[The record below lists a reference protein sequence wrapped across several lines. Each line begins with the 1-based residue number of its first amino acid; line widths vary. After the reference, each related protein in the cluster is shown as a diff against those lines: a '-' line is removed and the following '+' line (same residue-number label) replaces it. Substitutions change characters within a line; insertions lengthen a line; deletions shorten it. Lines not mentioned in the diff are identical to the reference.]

1 MQNYQLY
8 STNIL
13 LGGNMKFDF
22 VLDAAKVD
30 RIQITPLSDKVPY
43 NYTVNDN
50 TKNQSLIYNIRKFYK
65 DTCGYFYDDCVD
77 EVLQSDWPIVS
88 NAEKTIDD
96 TFMMGCK
103 EVANKYHGKQFE
115 MLVPMWL
122 GSNPKNITI
131 TLEINV
137 DDEPIWSND
146 VCVYDNE
153 SDTSLDKYLKAYFAT
168 LGEVDFDNLLNIDFE
183 HQLANVCGLSVEA
196 GQVATIDMTK
206 LLNILTECERPM
218 MEVDS
223 LLCRAFSD
231 NKLIVRNLFNVN
243 LCFNLDDIIA
253 GTQIYIK
260 NLEYTIS
267 ARVKI
272 DGEYITPVDFYTN
285 YKNIDREYIS
295 MNGGSL
301 QEHTNILEENDKYIE
316 LKNKNKIVQK
326 YFHWSLVDYPTYLF
340 NLHSDCSGVFNVGNG
355 DVFCD
360 GYSGISGDLLNSN
373 SFIPWAGVY
382 NYQSK
387 DGRDIDDSEFTNK
400 YFDLVLKANTQQIPF
415 IYEFTSGI
423 KYKPDVDDSLKKLRL
438 AIVLFNGQSVK
449 NSITETYE
457 SFNEEGELL
466 FKFNIYNDDN
476 TAIIFTKDL
485 NNVTFKAV
493 REWLNN
499 TEGNKLAPFRNIMNS
514 YVQPSVITINQKIV
528 PKLAEGPSKDCREI
542 EYYKA
547 NINMKLMRYVG
558 NLMPYFIKIETD
570 FAKNILYYKKKISEE
585 SFKVQY
591 LQYKYKPL
599 YESIGFYSYGIL
611 DNIYNDRKSDSK
623 WYNKSKI
630 KI

>member
-22 VLDAAKVD
+22 VLGATKVD
-30 RIQITPLSDKVPY
+30 KIQITPLSDKVPY

-50 TKNQSLIYNIRKFYK
+50 IKNQSLIYNIRKFYK

-88 NAEKTIDD
+88 NTEKVIDD

-103 EVANKYHGKQFE
+103 EVTNKYHGKQFE
-115 MLVPMWL
+115 MFVPMWL
-122 GSNPKNITI
+122 GSNPKNIKV

-137 DDEPIWSND
+137 DDKPIWSND
-146 VCVYDNE
+146 VCVYDNK
-153 SDTSLDKYLKAYFAT
+153 SDASLYLKDYFAAIQEIP
-168 LGEVDFDNLLNIDFE
+168 LDNLLNIDFE
-183 HQLANVCGLSVEA
+183 HQLANVCGLSVET
-196 GQVATIDMTK
+196 GQVVTVDMTK

-231 NKLIVRNLFNVN
+231 NKLIARNLFNVN
-243 LCFNLDDIIA
+243 LCFNLDDIIT
-253 GTQIYIK
+253 GTQIYIDK

-267 ARVKI
+267 AHVKI
-272 DGEYITPVDFYTN
+272 DDKYITPVDFYTN

-295 MNGGSL
+295 MNGGPL
-301 QEHTNILEENDKYIE
+301 QGHTNILEENDKYIE

-373 SFIPWAGVY
+373 SFIPWASVY
-382 NYQSK
+382 DYKTDTN
-387 DGRDIDDSEFTNK
+387 DREFTSK
-400 YFDLVLKANTQQIPF
+400 YSDLVLKANTQQIPF

-438 AIVLFNGQSVK
+438 AIVLFNEQSAK
-449 NSITETYE
+449 NGADPSYQI
-457 SFNEEGELL
+457 FKDGELL
-466 FKFNIYNDDN
+466 FKFNIYNDN
-476 TAIIFTKDL
+476 TAIIFTTDL

-493 REWLNN
+493 RDWLN
-499 TEGNKLAPFRNIMNS
+499 EDIKDEDRDLRIPFRNLMNS

-558 NLMPYFIKIETD
+558 NLMPYFIGIETD
-570 FAKNILYYKKKISEE
+570 SAKNILYYKKKISE
-585 SFKVQY
+585 FKGQY

-599 YESIGFYSYGIL
+599 YESIEFYSYGVL
-611 DNIYNDRKSDSK
+611 TDIYSTRKFGLSK

-630 KI
+630 KIWR

>member
-22 VLDAAKVD
+22 VLGMDNNSAKVN
-30 RIQITPLSDKVPY
+30 RVQITPLSDKVPY

-77 EVLQSDWPIVS
+77 EVLQSDWPIIS
-88 NAEKTIDD
+88 NTEKTIDD

-115 MLVPMWL
+115 MFVPIWL

-137 DDEPIWSND
+137 DDKDDILIWSND
-146 VCVYDNE
+146 VCVYDGDE
-153 SDTSLDKYLKAYFAT
+153 YLKNYFAAIQEIP
-168 LGEVDFDNLLNIDFE
+168 LDNLLNIDFE
-183 HQLANVCGLSVEA
+183 HQLANVCGLSVET
-196 GQVATIDMTK
+196 GQVVTIDMTK

-231 NKLIVRNLFNVN
+231 NKLIARNLFNVN

-253 GTQIYIK
+253 GTQIYIDK
-260 NLEYTIS
+260 NAKYTIS
-267 ARVKI
+267 AHVKI

-295 MNGGSL
+295 MNGESL

-340 NLHSDCSGVFNVGNG
+340 NLHSDCSGVFNIGNG

-373 SFIPWAGVY
+373 SFIPWACVY
-382 NYQSK
+382 DYKTGIN
-387 DGRDIDDSEFTNK
+387 DSEFTIK
-400 YFDLVLKANTQQIPF
+400 YSDLVLKANTQQIPF

-423 KYKPDVDDSLKKLRL
+423 KYKPDVDNSLKNLRL
-438 AIVLFNGQSVK
+438 AIVLFNEQSAK
-449 NSITETYE
+449 NGADPSYQI
-457 SFNEEGELL
+457 FKKGELL
-466 FKFNIYNDDN
+466 FKFNIYNDN
-476 TAIIFTKDL
+476 TAIIFTTDL

-499 TEGNKLAPFRNIMNS
+499 NTGDNKLTPFRNLMNS

-558 NLMPYFIKIETD
+558 DLMPYFIKIETGS
-570 FAKNILYYKKKISEE
+570 AKNILYYKKKISEE
-585 SFKVQY
+585 SFKAQY
-591 LQYKYKPL
+591 LQYRYKPL
-599 YESIGFYSYGIL
+599 YESIGFYSYGFL
-611 DNIYNDRKSDSK
+611 TDIYSTRKSGHSK

-630 KI
+630 KIWR